1 MNEGK
6 EIQRSGGLAI
16 EEARP
21 KLKKPKL
28 YKVMLLNDDYTPM
41 EFVVEVIQ
49 QFFSQSREQ
58 AVRIMLN
65 VHQKG
70 VGVCGLY
77 ANEVAEMK
85 VKQVLDSARDNRHPL
100 QCTMEPE

>member
-1 MNEGK
+1 MSEGK
-6 EIQRSGGLAI
+6 EIQRSDGLAI

-21 KLKKPKL
+21 KLKKPRL
-28 YKVMLLNDDYTPM
+28 FKVILLNDDYTPM

-49 QFFSQSREQ
+49 QYFSKPREQ

-70 VGVCGLY
+70 IGICGLY
-77 ANEVAEMK
+77 PCEVAEMK
-85 VKQVLDSARDNRHPL
+85 VRQVLDTARENQHPL